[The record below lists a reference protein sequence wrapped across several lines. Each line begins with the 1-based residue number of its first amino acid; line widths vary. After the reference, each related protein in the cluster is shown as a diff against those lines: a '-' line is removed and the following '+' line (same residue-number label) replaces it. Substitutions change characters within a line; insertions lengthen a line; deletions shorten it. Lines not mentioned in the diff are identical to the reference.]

1 MRFYN
6 FLKRKPI
13 KQDKKHQPKPNPDS
27 GRWFPPN
34 PARSKAGM
42 GTLPSRY
49 SDQRAQI
56 IKN

>member
-6 FLKRKPI
+6 FLKRKAI
-13 KQDKKHQPKPNPDS
+13 KQDKKHTEPKQHGER
-27 GRWFPPN
+27 GRWMPTTFRTP
-34 PARSKAGM
+34 
-42 GTLPSRY
+42 TLPSRY